1 MSDLHEIYAKLRKMV
16 FFILALCA
24 LGWGFTP
31 YPSVFAGLALG
42 TAFGFYNFWILKR
55 RMEKFD
61 RAVTEGSRAGSLG
74 TAIRFASGVAAVALA
89 ISFAEHIHLI
99 STAAGL
105 MIPYLLLLT
114 ERIIHQVRHY

>member
-1 MSDLHEIYAKLRKMV
+1 MSDFHEIYEKLKKMV
-16 FFILALCA
+16 FFILALFA

-42 TAFGFYNFWILKR
+42 TAFGLYNFWILKR
-55 RMEKFD
+55 RLEKFD
-61 RAVTEGSRAGSLG
+61 RAVTAGSQVRSLG

-89 ISFAEHIHLI
+89 ITFAEHLDLI

-114 ERIIHQVRHY
+114 ERIIHQVRHH